1 MDVEVTYKPKKQEC
15 EWLRGSFALVGAF
28 EIRSVDIAWDDLNWD
43 VSEDVSLQKMLP
55 PGIYSGRI
63 TENGDTARPG

>member
-1 MDVEVTYKPKKQEC
+1 M
-15 EWLRGSFALVGAF
+15 
-28 EIRSVDIAWDDLNWD
+28 DIAWDDLDWD